1 MERGHLAL
9 QHAQPLRDRRQAAVL
24 LDGGLPTSPFSEGRK
39 VEGGRRRLISASHNK
54 PISITR
60 PLKGTQLPAVSSISG
75 KQKRRKAR
83 SLNGALAKMPLS
95 HTQVETVE
103 ASASAD
109 PSLTQ
114 LLPLIQQRRNLPHTT
129 SEGLQN

>member
-1 MERGHLAL
+1 M
-9 QHAQPLRDRRQAAVL
+9 L
-24 LDGGLPTSPFSEGRK
+24 LDGFLPIAPFSEQGK
-39 VEGGRRRLISASHNK
+39 VEGGRRRLISASHSK
-54 PISITR
+54 PVSVTR
-60 PLKGTQLPAVSSISG
+60 PRKGTELPAVSPVSG

-83 SLNGALAKMPLS
+83 SLNGILAKMPLS
-95 HTQVETVE
+95 HTQVEAVE

-129 SEGLQN
+129 LEGLKN